1 MKKIRFTK
9 MVASGNDFVVLE
21 KASLVSGLP
30 KYKEL
35 AKIICDR
42 KFGVGADGLLL
53 LQKTKNADIKMRIF
67 NSDGSEAQM
76 CGNGGRCVAFYAKN
90 KNFPD
95 KSHISVETNA
105 GIIDS
110 VINGSLIKIKLTQP
124 KDLRLNFAVKLNR
137 VLKANFINTGVPHL
151 VIFTQGLDRIDVET
165 LGRILR
171 FHKDFAPAG
180 TNVNFVEITG
190 NKNIS
195 VRTYERGVEGET
207 HACGT
212 GSVASAIISAGVLR
226 GWQDG
231 NYHVRVLTKSKEV
244 LQVYFDCLNKKIKN
258 VWLQGTARIV
268 YQGDYYV

>member
-21 KASLVSGLP
+21 KRILVPGFT

-42 KFGVGADGLLL
+42 KFGAGADGLLL
-53 LQKTKNADIKMRIF
+53 LQKAKDADIKMRIF
-67 NSDGSEAQM
+67 NADGSEAEM
-76 CGNGGRCVAFYAKN
+76 CGNGARCVVAYAKN
-90 KNFPD
+90 KIFTG
-95 KSHISVETNA
+95 KSRILLKTNA
-105 GIIDS
+105 GTIDS
-110 VINGSLIKIKLTQP
+110 VINGSLIKIKLTPP

-151 VIFTQGLDRIDVET
+151 VIITQGLDEIDVKA
-165 LGRILR
+165 LGEILR

-190 NKNIS
+190 NKNIK
-195 VRTYERGVEGET
+195 VRTYERGVEDET
-207 HACGT
+207 LACGT
-212 GSVASAIISAGVLR
+212 GSVASAIISVVILR

-231 NYHVRVLTKSKEV
+231 NYHIFVTTKSKEV
-244 LQVYFDCLNKKIKN
+244 LQVYFDCLDKKIKN